1 MSSVLH
7 PGDGE
12 RRQTPTAKRSKPG
25 GSLRHGWTH
34 STAREWNRESGTGVQ
49 ASTGVAVPHPKISAP
64 NLSWLSQPPFLHRV
78 PKDAQRPACHF
89 RISIPASCLC
99 LQPASKHNIISRPT
113 TTTFSDSRLHT
124 SQWMSQKS
132 RQTRSAL
139 SRRRRTSCRGCV
151 ATKESRCRIQIQ
163 DADRPAA
170 LPSTPRPVDSL
181 RPLPLGRHR
190 CLPVPLLPPRLLCP
204 GLVHWS
210 VGPETIH
217 LSPTET
223 SC

>member
-99 LQPASKHNIISRPT
+99 LQPASKHNIISRPNHHDL
-113 TTTFSDSRLHT
+113 F
-124 SQWMSQKS
+124 
-132 RQTRSAL
+132 RQ
-139 SRRRRTSCRGCV
+139 
-151 ATKESRCRIQIQ
+151 
-163 DADRPAA
+163 
-170 LPSTPRPVDSL
+170 
-181 RPLPLGRHR
+181 
-190 CLPVPLLPPRLLCP
+190 
-204 GLVHWS
+204 
-210 VGPETIH
+210 
-217 LSPTET
+217 SPTYLTMDVPEEPSNPFST
-223 SC
+223 VTAQTNKLQRVRCDKGIPLSHTDTGR